1 MMESDIG
8 FAVDLIRAERWGH
21 TRIDLARMLSLSPGG
36 SYVWED
42 CRKPCGFITSMR
54 YERTA
59 MIGHLLVSSDSRGR
73 QVGKGLVAALL
84 EDVDASGVRSTM
96 LYATEEGSRLY
107 RQFGFEDS
115 GYELIA
121 VGILLKDSER
131 RALRT
136 TCSNA
141 REGDVA
147 EIAARDRMAFGDDRS
162 ELMARLL
169 LEFPEHCFKLER
181 SGHLAGYVLGRRTPI
196 GFDIGPWYCDTGRWE
211 DGAALLD
218 SVLSSFPCG
227 GRIDISP
234 FASNRLVPRI
244 IARHH
249 KYRRAERVKLM
260 IRGDMRYSSGSDDVL
275 GVAGFELG

>member
-8 FAVDLIRAERWGH
+8 FAVGLIRAERWGH
-21 TRIDLARMLSLSPGG
+21 TRVDLARMLSLSPGG

-42 CRKPCGFITSMR
+42 HGKPCGFITSMR

-59 MIGHLLVSSDSRGR
+59 MIGHLLVSGESRGR

-84 EDVDASGVRSTM
+84 EDVDASGIRSTM

-107 RQFGFEDS
+107 RQFGFVDS

-121 VGILLKDSER
+121 IGILLKDSER
-131 RALRT
+131 RALRI
-136 TCSNA
+136 TCSNV
-141 REGDVA
+141 RESDVA
-147 EIAARDRMAFGDDRS
+147 EIAACDRMTFGDDRS

-169 LEFPEHCFKLER
+169 QEFPEHCFKLER
-181 SGHLAGYVLGRRTPI
+181 SGHIVGYAFGRRTPI
-196 GFDIGPWYCDTGRWE
+196 GFDIGPWHCDTGRWE

-218 SVLSSFPCG
+218 SVLSSLPCG
-227 GRIDISP
+227 GRVDIST
-234 FASNRLVPRI
+234 FASNQLIPRI
-244 IARHH
+244 IAKHR

-260 IRGDMRYSSGSDDVL
+260 IRGDMRYSSGSDNVL